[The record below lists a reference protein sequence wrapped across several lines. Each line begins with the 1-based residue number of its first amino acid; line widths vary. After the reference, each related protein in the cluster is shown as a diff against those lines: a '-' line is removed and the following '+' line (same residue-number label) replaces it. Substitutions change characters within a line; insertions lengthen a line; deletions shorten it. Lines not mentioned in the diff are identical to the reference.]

1 MTLTTTARIVHLC
14 PGRACVLC
22 AWLRTHEGDRG

>member
-1 MTLTTTARIVHLC
+1 MTLNTSARIVHLC

-22 AWLRTHEGDRG
+22 AWLRTHEGTP